1 MIYCY
6 DIPWKHVIEFLLNHP
21 EAERIGYLDHRYEE
35 DHHWTFLGQGKYGV
49 RFSSNKDI
57 KYEES

>member
-21 EAERIGYLDHRYEE
+21 EAERIGYLDHRYDEE
-35 DHHWTFLGQGKYGV
+35 GHH
-49 RFSSNKDI
+49 
-57 KYEES
+57 